1 MMNILNQIIL
11 RKPGKCNQI
20 WSIILYS
27 FWNVLTRSQL
37 LVDIAIKQIK
47 SESGADVRL
56 LLKAIAK
63 AG

>member
-1 MMNILNQIIL
+1 MMKILNRIIL
-11 RKPGKCNQI
+11 KPGKCNQI
-20 WSIILYS
+20 WAIILYS